1 MKEIVEAI
9 QSLSNIY
16 EVLSANTNLI
26 FNTLKTKDYKTKEM
40 LETDIQE
47 VYKLKEVAES
57 YLIQLVK
64 EKADQLHLED
74 KRIEAILNVHP
85 DNEEKMLIHYELEKM
100 INKIQQFQFYLKR
113 NIEFAK
119 SFIDVKGKEIEF
131 MFEAIQREQYQMN
144 GPMLINQDL

>member
-9 QSLSNIY
+9 QSLSKIY

-40 LETDIQE
+40 LEKEIQE
-47 VYKLKEVAES
+47 LYKLKEVAES
-57 YLIQLVK
+57 YLIKLVK

-74 KRIEAILNVHP
+74 KRIEAILNGYP
-85 DNEEKMLIHYELEKM
+85 DNEEKMLVHYELEQM

>member
-74 KRIEAILNVHP
+74 
-85 DNEEKMLIHYELEKM
+85 NE
-100 INKIQQFQFYLKR
+100 LKP
-113 NIEFAK
+113 
-119 SFIDVKGKEIEF
+119 S
-131 MFEAIQREQYQMN
+131 
-144 GPMLINQDL
+144 

>member
-9 QSLSNIY
+9 QSLSKIY

-40 LETDIQE
+40 LEKEIQE
-47 VYKLKEVAES
+47 LYKLKEVAES
-57 YLIQLVK
+57 YLIKLVK

-85 DNEEKMLIHYELEKM
+85 DNEEKMLVHYELEQM

>member
-1 MKEIVEAI
+1 
-9 QSLSNIY
+9 
-16 EVLSANTNLI
+16 
-26 FNTLKTKDYKTKEM
+26 
-40 LETDIQE
+40 
-47 VYKLKEVAES
+47 
-57 YLIQLVK
+57 
-64 EKADQLHLED
+64 
-74 KRIEAILNVHP
+74 
-85 DNEEKMLIHYELEKM
+85 MLIHYELEKM